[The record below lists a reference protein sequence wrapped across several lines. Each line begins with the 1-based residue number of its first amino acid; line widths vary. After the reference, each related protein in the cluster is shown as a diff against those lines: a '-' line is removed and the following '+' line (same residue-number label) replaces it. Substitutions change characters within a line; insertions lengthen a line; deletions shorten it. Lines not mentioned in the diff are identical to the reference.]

1 MANYYNK
8 DLYKILD
15 LTYEATLDDIK
26 KAYRK
31 LAKTYHPDVAK
42 GEVDIN
48 KFREIKEA
56 YDILSDI
63 EARKKYDVLHG
74 YYREKMQK
82 EYEKKLE
89 AEKKARYEEYI
100 KKAKVHAQ
108 KAEPFTKSFNEA
120 IDTLFKS
127 SKKPKQNF
135 QKEEV
140 KKEKKQAKKE
150 EKKEKPFNGDDINMD
165 LTISCFEA
173 INGTNRKVNILH
185 TQPCHKCSGHKFIN
199 DTQCPMCKGSGLLSI
214 QKKIN
219 VKIPKGV
226 SQGSKVR
233 VKGEGNSGLNGGKD
247 GDLYLIINVE
257 KNPYYEFDGL
267 NILCNLPITPS
278 EAVFG
283 ADVSIPT
290 TTGKIKVKIPPM
302 TSSGQKLKIANEGL
316 ENKNKTKK
324 GDIIITVLIKLPQEL
339 SKDELDL
346 YEELQHASKFDIRGD
361 MKNVK

>member
-15 LTYEATLDDIK
+15 LTFEATLDDIK

-31 LAKTYHPDVAK
+31 LAKTYHPDVIKNNA
-42 GEVDIN
+42 DIN

-56 YDILSDI
+56 YDILSDT

-74 YYREKMQK
+74 YYREKIKQ
-82 EYEKKLE
+82 EYER
-89 AEKKARYEEYI
+89 KAAQERTAKYAEYI
-100 KKAKVHAQ
+100 KKAKAKSQ
-108 KAEPFTKSFNEA
+108 TAENFSKSFNDA
-120 IDTLFKS
+120 IDSLFKS
-127 SKKPKQNF
+127 NKST
-135 QKEEV
+135 E
-140 KKEKKQAKKE
+140 KKEPQKTATKKQKE
-150 EKKEKPFNGDDINMD
+150 EKKEKALNGEDINMD
-165 LTISCFEA
+165 LSISCFEA
-173 INGTNRKVNILH
+173 INGTNRKINILH
-185 TQPCHKCSGHKFIN
+185 TQPCHNCNGHKFVN
-199 DTQCPMCKGSGLLSI
+199 GSKCPMCKGSGFLSI

-219 VKIPKGV
+219 VKIPKCV

-233 VKGEGNSGLNGGKD
+233 VKGEGNPGLNGGRC
-247 GDLYLIINVE
+247 GDLYLIINIE

-267 NILCNLPITPS
+267 NILCNLPITPF

-283 ADVSIPT
+283 ADISIPT

-316 ENKNKTKK
+316 ENRTKTKK
-324 GDIIITVLIKLPQEL
+324 GDIIITVLIKLPKEL
-339 SKDELDL
+339 SQDELDL

>member
-15 LTYEATLDDIK
+15 LTFEATLDDIK

-31 LAKTYHPDVAK
+31 LAKTYHPDVVK
-42 GEVDIN
+42 DETDIN

-74 YYREKMQK
+74 YYREKLKK
-82 EYEKKLE
+82 EAEKKAAE
-89 AEKKARYEEYI
+89 EKKARYEEYI
-100 KKAKVHAQ
+100 KKAKVHSK
-108 KAEPFTKSFNEA
+108 KAEPFSKSFNDA

-127 SKKPKQNF
+127 SKKNLNF
-135 QKEEV
+135 QKEEQQ
-140 KKEKKQAKKE
+140 KQKKQ
-150 EKKEKPFNGDDINMD
+150 EKKEKPINGDDISME
-165 LTISCFEA
+165 LSISCFEA
-173 INGTNRKVNILH
+173 LNGTNRKVNILH
-185 TQPCHKCSGHKFIN
+185 TQPCHNCNGHKFVN
-199 DTQCPMCKGSGLLSI
+199 EAQCPMCKGTGILSI

-233 VKGEGNSGLNGGKD
+233 IKGEGNTGINGGQN
-247 GDLYLIINVE
+247 GNLYLIINVD
-257 KNPYYEFDGL
+257 KNPYYEINGL
-267 NILCNLPITPS
+267 DILCNLPITPT

-283 ADVSIPT
+283 AEISIPT
-290 TTGKIKVKIPPM
+290 ITGKIKVKIPPM

-324 GDIIITVLIKLPQEL
+324 GDIIITVLIKLPKKL
-339 SKDELDL
+339 SKDELNL
-346 YEELQHASKFDIRGD
+346 YKELQQISKFDIRGD

>member
-8 DLYKILD
+8 DLYKILG
-15 LTYEATLDDIK
+15 LTFEATLDDIK
-26 KAYRK
+26 KAYRN
-31 LAKTYHPDVAK
+31 LAKKYHPDVAK
-42 GEVDIN
+42 GEIDIN

-56 YDILSDI
+56 YDILSDT

-82 EYEKKLE
+82 EYERKLE
-89 AEKKARYEEYI
+89 EEKKARYEEYI
-100 KKAKVHAQ
+100 KKAKVHSQ
-108 KAEPFTKSFNEA
+108 KAEPFSKSFNEA

-127 SKKPKQNF
+127 TKTNTQNQQKTKEKQKSKK
-135 QKEEV
+135 ED
-140 KKEKKQAKKE
+140 
-150 EKKEKPFNGDDINMD
+150 KKEKPFNGDDINMD
-165 LTISCFEA
+165 LSISCFEA

-185 TQPCHKCSGHKFIN
+185 TQPCHKCNGHKFIN
-199 DTQCPMCKGSGLLSI
+199 DSQCPMCKGSGLLSI

-233 VKGEGNSGLNGGKD
+233 VKGEGNSGMNGGKD
-247 GDLYLIINVE
+247 GDLYLIINIE

-283 ADVSIPT
+283 ADISIPT

-316 ENKNKTKK
+316 ESKDKSKK
-324 GDIIITVLIKLPQEL
+324 GDIIITVLIKLPKEL

-346 YEELQHASKFDIRGD
+346 YEELQHASKSDIRGD
-361 MKNVK
+361 MKSVK